1 MLVSEGLVLALRD
14 GYPVSRGHSL
24 IVPRRHA
31 GSFGEVSLDEQ
42 GAMLAMLQRV
52 RAMLDAELRPDGY
65 NIGINDGAAA
75 GQTVMHV
82 HMHVI
87 PRYRGDRPDPRG
99 GDSLDHSGEG
109 RLLERQ
115 GRMTA
120 PPGDRGQLDFLQHVQ
135 RIFDEGSEIRVRA
148 RFVILGMDGA
158 AVLHYHPT
166 YDKDRH
172 DGFRPARSGA
182 GCRARAPLRADRRHA
197 QQRGAAEHGAV
208 PRRALRPDARPAR
221 RGAAAAAA
229 EAPCAPLP
237 RGALFTPAALP
248 GLRA

>member
-1 MLVSEGLVLALRD
+1 VLVSEGLVLALRD

-24 IVPRRHA
+24 IVPRRHV

-99 GDSLDHSGEG
+99 GIRWIIPEKADYWSG
-109 RLLERQ
+109 
-115 GRMTA
+115 
-120 PPGDRGQLDFLQHVQ
+120 RG
-135 RIFDEGSEIRVRA
+135 E
-148 RFVILGMDGA
+148 
-158 AVLHYHPT
+158 
-166 YDKDRH
+166 
-172 DGFRPARSGA
+172 
-182 GCRARAPLRADRRHA
+182 
-197 QQRGAAEHGAV
+197 
-208 PRRALRPDARPAR
+208 
-221 RGAAAAAA
+221 
-229 EAPCAPLP
+229 
-237 RGALFTPAALP
+237 
-248 GLRA
+248 